1 VPINKN
7 NERKELSKKLLRK
20 LAADHKKPKNYQHN
34 FRLPLFHFWH
44 RLWHILFII
53 PFLPFIWIL
62 HLVLI
67 FRFIFTRKPVFY
79 TQEYYGKK
87 GNLIIIK
94 YFNSY
99 LGSNFALFYHVLS
112 GKLNLIGYS
121 LNTLRELGD
130 SFIYDYAP
138 GVINLW
144 YIRSAS
150 RTAYEGIKETDKEF
164 VSTLLLKA
172 ELNPN
177 IISFITLFKA
187 EFLLMVRFLVAGI
200 FRTFQRVK
208 HLPGMIDPIFLFN
221 TRLRNVSM
229 QQTMNLIK
237 STINNS
243 GDSSAI
249 TKRKIYF
256 VNPDCFNK
264 TFSPAMA
271 DYKAILSESN
281 PEDWIFAD
289 GIGINIAVDMLGY
302 PKNENINGTDLL
314 PRLIELAADND
325 FSLFLLGAKEGIAVA
340 MKENLISQYPDLQ
353 IKGTQHGYF
362 DWDTESADI
371 VQNINDLKVD
381 ILLVAFGAPHQER
394 WIEKWSP
401 HLNCSLVIG
410 VGGLFDFYSGRI
422 KRAPRW
428 LRDIGLEWVFRLLME
443 PRRMFKRYIIGNPLF
458 LRHVRKIQMTAAWLV
473 RRIMQTQKHR
483 SLQIIDFDKLDMI
496 KTRNT
501 GFVDIFPMIADFCSS
516 KQISI
521 SLVTNEQIMTENC
534 TQNLSRIFPQ
544 NNFIC
549 GYPTDK
555 EPYYLIIA
563 ESIATE
569 QIEYLKQTGISAI
582 CLIDRRFIN
591 EFIHINILELNH
603 YN

>member
-1 VPINKN
+1 MPRNKN
-7 NERKELSKKLLRK
+7 NEREEFSKKLLSK
-20 LAADHKKPKNYQHN
+20 LAADNKKPKKYQHN

-67 FRFIFTRKPVFY
+67 FRFIFTSKPIFY
-79 TQEYYGKK
+79 TQECYGKK

-94 YFNSY
+94 YFNSNI
-99 LGSNFALFYHVLS
+99 GSNFALFYHVLS

-172 ELNPN
+172 ELNPD
-177 IISFITLFKA
+177 IISFIKLIKA
-187 EFLLMVRFLVAGI
+187 EFLLMIRFLVAGI
-200 FRTFQRVK
+200 FRTFQKVK

-229 QQTMNLIK
+229 QQTMDQIK
-237 STINNS
+237 STINNNGGNS
-243 GDSSAI
+243 VIA
-249 TKRKIYF
+249 KRKIYF

-264 TFSPAMA
+264 TFSPALV

-281 PEDWIFAD
+281 LEDWIFAD

-314 PRLIELAADND
+314 PRLVELAAAND
-325 FSLFLLGAKEGIAVA
+325 FSLFLLGAKEGIAVT
-340 MKENLISQYPDLQ
+340 MKEKLISQYPDLQ

-362 DWDTESADI
+362 DWDAQSADI
-371 VQNINDLKVD
+371 VQKINDLQVD

-394 WIEKWSP
+394 WIEKWFP

-410 VGGLFDFYSGRI
+410 VGGLFDFYSGRM

-458 LRHVRKIQMTAAWLV
+458 LRRVKKIQMTAAWLT
-473 RRIMQTQKHR
+473 RRIMQTKKHR
-483 SLQIIDFDKLDMI
+483 NLQVIDFDNLDLI
-496 KTRNT
+496 KKRNT

-521 SLVTNEQIMTENC
+521 SLVTNDQVISENC
-534 TQNLSRIFPQ
+534 SQNLSHIFPQ

-549 GYPTDK
+549 GFPAHK
-555 EPYYLIIA
+555 EPFYLIIA
-563 ESIATE
+563 ESIVPQ
-569 QIEYLKQTGISAI
+569 QIGALRKAGISAI
-582 CLIDRRFIN
+582 CLIDKRFIN
-591 EFIHINILELNH
+591 EFIHIKILE
-603 YN
+603 